1 MTGRGEAPV
10 YAVFV
15 SPHGFGHAARASAVM
30 GALRERTGA
39 RFELFATTPRW
50 FFDETIPGAYTLH
63 EVVTDVGLRQRSALE
78 FDLEAT
84 VEALDRF
91 LPFEEELVDE
101 LAGTVRD
108 AGARA
113 VLCDISPLGIA
124 VAERAGLPS
133 LLLENFTWPWLYE
146 PLVARAPRLGRHA
159 EVLEAWIRRVTARVQ
174 TEPLCRPVPEAD
186 AVVPP
191 IGRTA
196 RRSRA
201 RVREDLGVG
210 RETALVVLTMGGVS
224 EPLPFLERLK
234 ELPEVHFLV
243 TGVDRRGREGNLH
256 LVDNGSRVYLPDVIR
271 AADAVVAKLGY
282 STVAEVW
289 NEGAPLAFVTRGD
302 FRETGPVRRWV
313 QEELPAFE
321 IAGRDFAAG
330 DWIARVPE
338 LLEMA
343 PGARGAVGEA
353 GTGAARPAE
362 EVARRLEA
370 LGTAGATPPAR
381 RG

>member
-30 GALRERTGA
+30 EALRERTSA

-63 EVVTDVGLRQRSALE
+63 PVVTDVGLRQRSALE

-91 LPFEEELVDE
+91 LPFEEERVEE
-101 LAGTVRD
+101 LAGRVRD

-133 LLLENFTWPWLYE
+133 LLVENFTWPWLYE
-146 PLVARAPRLGRHA
+146 PLVARAPRLAGHA
-159 EVLEAWIRRVTARVQ
+159 EVLEAWIGRVTARVQ
-174 TEPLCRPVPEAD
+174 TEPLCRRVPEAD

-201 RVREDLGVG
+201 RAREELGVG
-210 RETALVVLTMGGVS
+210 GEGPLVVLTMGGVS

-234 ELPEVHFLV
+234 TLPEIHFLV
-243 TGVDRRGREGNLH
+243 TGVDGSRREGNLH
-256 LVDNGSRVYLPDVIR
+256 LFDNGSRIYLPDFIR

-313 QEELPAFE
+313 EENLSAFE
-321 IAGRDFAAG
+321 IAGRDFASG
-330 DWIARVPE
+330 DWIGRVPE

-343 PGARGAVGEA
+343 GARGRIGEA
-353 GTGAARPAE
+353 GTGRVRPAE

-370 LGTAGATPPAR
+370 LGTAGATPPAPP
-381 RG
+381 G

>member
-1 MTGRGEAPV
+1 VTGADGAPV
-10 YAVFV
+10 YAAFV
-15 SPHGFGHAARASAVM
+15 SPHGFGHAARASAVL

-39 RFELFATTPRW
+39 RFHLFATTPRW
-50 FFDETIPGAYTLH
+50 FFDETISGAYTLH
-63 EVVTDVGLRQRSALE
+63 QVVTDVGLRQRSALE

-91 LPFEEELVDE
+91 LPFEEELVEE
-101 LAGTVRD
+101 LAARVHD

-133 LLLENFTWPWLYE
+133 LLVENFTWPWLYE
-146 PLVARAPRLGRHA
+146 PLVARAPRLAHHA
-159 EVLEAWIRRVTARVQ
+159 EALEGWIRRATARVQ
-174 TEPLCRPVPEAD
+174 TEPLCRRVPETD
-186 AVVPP
+186 TVVPP
-191 IGRTA
+191 IGRRA
-196 RRSRA
+196 RTPRA

-210 RETALVVLTMGGVS
+210 RESPLVVLTMGGIS

-234 ELPEVHFLV
+234 KLPEVHFLV
-243 TGVDRRGREGNLH
+243 TGADGSRREGNLH
-256 LVDNGSRVYLPDVIR
+256 LFDNGTRIYLPDFIR

-313 QEELPAFE
+313 EENLRGFE
-321 IAGRDFAAG
+321 IPGRDFPSG
-330 DWIARVPE
+330 EWIGRIPD

-343 PGARGAVGEA
+343 GARGEDGRGRVG
-353 GTGAARPAE
+353 PAD
-362 EVARRLEA
+362 EVARRLQA
-370 LGTAGATPPAR
+370 LAGSGGSATPPAPP
-381 RG
+381 G